1 MGMIDRLTR
10 AYQAL
15 GQKQL
20 LASSP
25 LTDYYPNLRYR
36 EHVTAGKTT
45 TGGAEIDRYLAH
57 AQIYRQYAWVRRAIS
72 AITTAVAPLPRIV
85 VDANA
90 QPIDN
95 HPLTLLL
102 GQPNATHDG
111 AEFTEILL
119 IHKLLGGEWFAEV
132 VEDARGNPAELWPRR
147 PDEVWVVGAVFDS
160 AYPIP
165 AFYQVPLLDPPVID
179 ANSMIHEM
187 FVNPTN
193 PWRGLSVM
201 RAVGAE
207 IANDL
212 ASLANTQ
219 RALTDGVRDYAIST
233 DQTLTPAERARAE
246 MQLEQKYGRH
256 RPLLLEAGQDIRVI
270 GKAPDDV
277 SMLAVRDYSRQAV
290 GAVFGVP
297 DEIMGYGKD
306 TYENFNTALRVF
318 WTMTLL
324 PMTQR
329 LDATFTHFF
338 TSVRPMLRPG
348 ERVVTDTSSV
358 GVLQDDITPRIE
370 QGQRLWSM
378 GVPYNTIE
386 QTLKLGTGPIPGGEV
401 GYLSA
406 TLLPA
411 TMIVGAEIPAPAPVQ
426 RSVVKRA
433 PSPRMTAL
441 RLQRIKQRVANDVAR
456 DINGVFDELARDV
469 VRRARRIATAT
480 HTMASVQKASIL
492 DITVDALLPEGE
504 DYGLEAAISLGVLM
518 VMEESWPVWNLA
530 LGADLAF
537 EETDPAVVAAM
548 RQSSERVTSI
558 TETTREALRK
568 YLQYGAEQGWSL
580 DELVQGDDTYPGGL
594 SGIVEETYRNRSRA
608 IARTEMGF
616 AQAEGTYNRFRQAG
630 VDRVE
635 ILDNGFDDSHPECVR
650 LNGTIQTLDWYRANP
665 LQHPN
670 CVRTAAPYFDE

>member
-20 LASSP
+20 TGSP

-45 TGGAEIDRYLAH
+45 TGGAEIDRYIAH
-57 AQIYRQYAWVRRAIS
+57 AQIYRQYAWIRRAIS
-72 AITTAVAPLPRIV
+72 AITTAISPLPRIV
-85 VDANA
+85 VDSNA
-90 QPIDN
+90 QPVEN

-102 GQPNATHDG
+102 KQPNVTHDS

-147 PDEVWVVGAVFDS
+147 PDEVWVVGAVLDS
-160 AYPIP
+160 AYAIP
-165 AFYQVPLLDPPVID
+165 AFYQVPLLNPPVID
-179 ANSMIHEM
+179 ARSMIHEM
-187 FVNPTN
+187 FVNPLN
-193 PWRGLSVM
+193 PWRGLSVI
-201 RAVGAE
+201 RAVGSE

-219 RALTDGVRDYAIST
+219 RTLTDGVRDYAIST

-246 MQLEQKYGRH
+246 MQLDQKYGRH

-348 ERVVTDTSSV
+348 ERVMTDTSSV
-358 GVLQDDITPRIE
+358 RVLQDDVAPRIE
-370 QGQRLWSM
+370 QGQRLWAM

-401 GYLSA
+401 GYLPA

-411 TMIVGAEIPAPAPVQ
+411 SMLVGADIAAPEPVQ

-433 PSPRMTAL
+433 PNPRLTAL
-441 RLQRIKQRVANDVAR
+441 RLQRIRQRVANDLES
-456 DINGVFDELARDV
+456 DISEVFDQLARDV
-469 VRRARRIATAT
+469 VRRARAVATTSRAAT
-480 HTMASVQKASIL
+480 TMQKASV
-492 DITVDALLPEGE
+492 DGVTVDALLPLDEE
-504 DYGLEAAISLGVLM
+504 YGLLTEITLGVVQLM
-518 VMEESWPVWNLA
+518 QESWQIWNLA
-530 LGADLAF
+530 LGVDLAF

-548 RQSSERVTSI
+548 RQSSSRVTAI
-558 TETTREALRK
+558 TETTRDALRK
-568 YLQYGAEQGWSL
+568 YLEYGAEQGWSIT
-580 DELVQGDDTYPGGL
+580 ELVEGDDTYPNGL
-594 SGIVEETYRNRSRA
+594 SGIVEQTYRNRSRA

-616 AQAEGTYNRFRQAG
+616 AQAEGTVNRYQRAG
-630 VDRVE
+630 VSMVE

-650 LNGTIQTLDWYRANP
+650 LNGTTQTLDWYRANP

-670 CVRTAAPYFDE
+670 CVRAAAPIID